1 MATLHEISHYLDA
14 LLATAETPDYPNA
27 LNGVQVESESDIT
40 RVAAAVDVSDRT
52 IRGAI
57 DAGANLLLVHHG
69 LFWGGLQPLRG
80 SYLRRVRLLLE
91 NGLALYA
98 SHLPLDA
105 HPDVGNNVLLARELG
120 LTPTGGF
127 ARFQNVDIGVT
138 GHSELSTAGI
148 VSRADE
154 FAQRH
159 GGSVRTAGV
168 TPGRLTSRWAICTGA
183 GADTSTLREATA
195 AGVDTLIVGE
205 GPHWTAVDASE
216 RGLAIIYAGHYATE
230 TLGVRAI
237 AERVSTAFGIPSTF
251 IPAPTGF

>member
-1 MATLHEISHYLDA
+1 MATLYEISHFLDA
-14 LLATAETPDYPNA
+14 LLATDEIPDYANA
-27 LNGVQVESESDIT
+27 LNGLQVESDRDIT
-40 RVAAAVDVSDRT
+40 KVAAAVDVSDRT

-57 DAGANLLLVHHG
+57 DAGASLLLVHHG

-80 SYLRRVRLLLE
+80 SYLGRVRLLLD
-91 NGLALYA
+91 NKLALYA

-105 HPDVGNNVLLARELG
+105 HTDVGNNVLLARELG

-127 ARFQNVDIGVT
+127 ARFQTVDIGVM
-138 GHSELSTAGI
+138 GHSELPTAEL
-148 VSRADE
+148 VSRADA
-154 FAQRH
+154 FARRH

-168 TPGRLTSRWAICTGA
+168 TAGRLTSRWAICTGA
-183 GADTSTLREATA
+183 GADIGTLREATTK
-195 AGVDTLIVGE
+195 GIDTLIVGE

-237 AERVSTAFGIPSTF
+237 ADRVSTAFGIPSTF